1 MPIVDTRAL
10 PTREPKP
17 GWHGRFFNSQSMT
30 FAYYA
35 IDGGASLHEHSHANE
50 EVWNVLSGELELTIA
65 GDTFRVGAGTAA
77 VVPPHT
83 AHSVRALAPSTVIVV
98 DEGLRGE
105 IGGGFR
111 AALSVE
117 LDASDAD
124 AIRLEIRNHGR
135 EPGVLRLV
143 DLELGRS
150 STLPAPTRTQI
161 PTSELPERTAIA
173 GGATLRREHE
183 TGGKPVAYVRG
194 AVFYEDARGERHHT
208 TFCSVFDAA
217 QRLIPPAKPGYN
229 YGD

>member
-1 MPIVDTRAL
+1 MPIVDTNAL

-17 GWHGRFFNSQSMT
+17 GWHGRFFGSQSMT

-50 EVWNVLSGELELTIA
+50 EVWNVLSGELEITIA
-65 GDTFRVGAGTAA
+65 GDSFRVGAGAAA

-105 IGGGFR
+105 VGGGNR

-117 LDASDAD
+117 LHVAGGGTIA
-124 AIRLEIRNHGR
+124 LEIRNHGR
-135 EPGVLRLV
+135 EPGVLRRI

-150 STLPAPTRTQI
+150 ATLPAPARTEI
-161 PTSELPERTAIA
+161 PAGELPEREPIA
-173 GGATLRREHE
+173 GLAMLHRAYPTE
-183 TGGKPVAYVRG
+183 GKPVAWLRG
-194 AVFYEDARGERHHT
+194 AIFYEDARGERHHT
-208 TFCSVFDAA
+208 TFCRVLAA
-217 QRLIPPAKPGYN
+217 ERRYVPPALPGYN
-229 YGD
+229 YGS